1 MSRISEKFAELRAK
15 GEGAL
20 VCFINSGD
28 PDLATTESLVLAL
41 EDAGA
46 DIIEL
51 GIPFSDPLMD
61 GPTIQASSQRALQR
75 GTSPPLILEAV
86 ASVRQRS
93 GIPIVLM
100 TCANPVYHYGTALF
114 AQDAAK
120 AGVDGVIV
128 TDLPP
133 EEADEWKA
141 DAESAEL
148 DTIFLLAPTST
159 DSRIERVAAMSSGF
173 IYCVSRAGVTGA
185 QADVPE
191 EIAQLL
197 TKIRSVTDTATAVGF
212 GISKPEHVRR
222 VCAIADG
229 AVVGSA
235 IVSLINEKAGSPD
248 LLGSVKAFVSE
259 LKGATRG

>member
-1 MSRISEKFAELRAK
+1 MSRIGNRFAELRAR

-28 PDLATTESLVLAL
+28 PDLATTESLVFAL

-51 GIPFSDPLMD
+51 GVPFSDPLMD

-75 GTSPPLILEAV
+75 GASPPLILEVV
-86 ASVRQRS
+86 ASVRKRS
-93 GIPIVLM
+93 LIPIVLM
-100 TCANPVYHYGTALF
+100 TCANPVYHYGTARF

-120 AGVDGVIV
+120 AGVDGAIV
-128 TDLPP
+128 TDMPP
-133 EEADEWKA
+133 EEANEWKSE
-141 DAESAEL
+141 AESAGL

-159 DSRIERVAAMSSGF
+159 DSRIERVAGMSSGF
-173 IYCVSRAGVTGA
+173 VYCVSRAGVTGA
-185 QADVPE
+185 QEDAPE

-197 TKIRSVTDTATAVGF
+197 TKIRLVTDTPTAVGF

-222 VCAIADG
+222 VCSIADG